1 MPQGAPERSVDRARQ
16 FHEAEIRDMEER
28 QRMHEQEL
36 REQHRMSERQRS
48 PPEAHAASIPL
59 QQPTASRVP
68 QGLHGPNGLLSANP
82 STGLGNT
89 LGAPSG
95 PGNVFAA
102 NPPAHEGVGGVYMQP
117 GPAPQQHVSVTSGAV
132 QPPQPMANGGPGVNG
147 GQQPI
152 LNDAL
157 TYLDQVKVRFQDQPE
172 VYNKFLDI
180 MKDFKSQA
188 IDTPGVID
196 RVSNLF
202 HGHPQLI
209 QGFNTFLPPGYKIE
223 AGYDND
229 PNSIRVTTPSGS
241 SLQHTNLP
249 SLSSQVG
256 GRQMVGMAENVAMSP
271 RQMQAE
277 PSYRFPDGAWE
288 RQSHQERPA
297 DGPFSPISRT
307 IPGPH
312 LFAQQH
318 MAHQSRPQY
327 GGRDEEMTLAEAAAM
342 HQQEQ
347 RGVSQLQN
355 AAHVAETQ
363 SNSLATHNQ
372 ILDSQTGTSGQ
383 NASEMNGASLGL
395 PLDLSSGQQSTAEKR
410 GGHIEFNHAIS
421 YVNKIKVC
429 LCAQLDLTIAWSH
442 KA

>member
-1 MPQGAPERSVDRARQ
+1 MR
-16 FHEAEIRDMEER
+16 EIEER
-28 QRMHEQEL
+28 QRMHEIEM
-36 REQHRMSERQRS
+36 REQHRISEQQRS
-48 PPEAHAASIPL
+48 PPNAHAGSIPL
-59 QQPTASRVP
+59 QQPTASRIP
-68 QGLHGPNGLLSANP
+68 QGLHGPNGLLSANS
-82 STGLGNT
+82 STSLNSV

-95 PGNVFAA
+95 PSNVFAS
-102 NPPAHEGVGGVYMQP
+102 NSSTLDGVGGGFLP
-117 GPAPQQHVSVTSGAV
+117 GPASTSQQLSAINSAA
-132 QPPQPMANGGPGVNG
+132 QPPQTVANGGPAMNS

-196 RVSNLF
+196 RVSTLF

-241 SLQHTNLP
+241 SLQHTNVHPLP
-249 SLSSQVG
+249 MQLG
-256 GRQMVGMAENVAMSP
+256 GRQLVSMAESSVMSP
-271 RQMQAE
+271 RQMQTE
-277 PSYRFPDGAWE
+277 PAYRFTDGTWE
-288 RQSHQERPA
+288 RPSQPDRPA
-297 DGPFSPISRT
+297 EGPFSPSSRP

-318 MAHQSRPQY
+318 MARQPRPHY
-327 GGRDEEMTLAEAAAM
+327 GARDEEMALTEAAAI

-355 AAHVAETQ
+355 AAHVAESQ
-363 SNSLATHNQ
+363 PNSMSAQTH
-372 ILDSQTGTSGQ
+372 IPDSMAGSGQ
-383 NASEMNGASLGL
+383 GTNATNGGALGI
-395 PLDLSSGQQSTAEKR
+395 PLGLSSGQQSAAEKR

-429 LCAQLDLTIAWSH
+429 VLAHLGNRAVRCKLCLND
-442 KA
+442 

>member
-1 MPQGAPERSVDRARQ
+1 MQTVQAPPHLTAINSAMQGPQT
-16 FHEAEIRDMEER
+16 I
-28 QRMHEQEL
+28 
-36 REQHRMSERQRS
+36 
-48 PPEAHAASIPL
+48 
-59 QQPTASRVP
+59 
-68 QGLHGPNGLLSANP
+68 
-82 STGLGNT
+82 
-89 LGAPSG
+89 
-95 PGNVFAA
+95 
-102 NPPAHEGVGGVYMQP
+102 
-117 GPAPQQHVSVTSGAV
+117 
-132 QPPQPMANGGPGVNG
+132 ANGGPGMNQ

-196 RVSNLF
+196 RVSTLF

-241 SLQHTNLP
+241 SLQHTNLH
-249 SLSSQVG
+249 SLPLQLSGRTLGALVDGSST
-256 GRQMVGMAENVAMSP
+256 SP
-271 RQMQAE
+271 RQVQAE
-277 PSYRFPDGAWE
+277 PSFRYSEGPWE
-288 RQSHQERPA
+288 RPTHPERA
-297 DGPFSPISRT
+297 MDGPFSPNSRP

-318 MAHQSRPQY
+318 MARQQRPGY
-327 GGRDEEMTLAEAAAM
+327 GGRDEEMSSAEVAAM

-355 AAHVAETQ
+355 AAHVADNQENSYSTQ
-363 SNSLATHNQ
+363 NQ
-372 ILDSQTGTSGQ
+372 TANGQPGAGGVNGTLGIP
-383 NASEMNGASLGL
+383 LGL
-395 PLDLSSGQQSTAEKR
+395 PTGSQSAAEKK
-410 GGHIEFNHAIS
+410 GHIEFNHAIS
-421 YVNKIKVC
+421 YVNKIKVGAIQSFLVQSWLALSQNWNQLDTKIDCNPMANTSTEPLCAAARNLQAVPRNITNLSTRIKTHPGC
-429 LCAQLDLTIAWSH
+429 LCASNAVIQRRT
-442 KA
+442 

>member
-1 MPQGAPERSVDRARQ
+1 MR
-16 FHEAEIRDMEER
+16 EIEER
-28 QRMHEQEL
+28 QRMHELEM
-36 REQHRMSERQRS
+36 REQHRISEQQRS
-48 PPEAHAASIPL
+48 PPNAHAGSIPL
-59 QQPTASRVP
+59 QQPTASRIP
-68 QGLHGPNGLLSANP
+68 QGLHGPNGLLGANS
-82 STGLGNT
+82 STGLNSV

-95 PGNVFAA
+95 PSNVFAS
-102 NPPAHEGVGGVYMQP
+102 NSSTLDGVGGAFLP
-117 GPAPQQHVSVTSGAV
+117 GPASTSQQLSAINSAA
-132 QPPQPMANGGPGVNG
+132 QPPQAVANGGSGMNS

-196 RVSNLF
+196 RVSTLF

-241 SLQHTNLP
+241 SLQHTNVHPLP
-249 SLSSQVG
+249 MQLG
-256 GRQMVGMAENVAMSP
+256 GRQLVSMAESSVMSP
-271 RQMQAE
+271 RQMQTE
-277 PSYRFPDGAWE
+277 PAYRFTDGTWD
-288 RQSHQERPA
+288 RPSQQDRPA
-297 DGPFSPISRT
+297 EGPFSPSSRP

-312 LFAQQH
+312 LYAQQH
-318 MAHQSRPQY
+318 MARQSRPHY
-327 GGRDEEMTLAEAAAM
+327 SARDEDMALTEVAAI

-355 AAHVAETQ
+355 AAHVAESQ
-363 SNSLATHNQ
+363 PNSMS
-372 ILDSQTGTSGQ
+372 SQTQIPDSMAGSGQ
-383 NASEMNGASLGL
+383 GANATNGGALGI
-395 PLDLSSGQQSTAEKR
+395 PLGLSSGQQSAAEKR

-429 LCAQLDLTIAWSH
+429 VMG
-442 KA
+442 